1 MKKFIIFFSFFTF
14 LFSQNLGILK
24 THKNKSG
31 LGVFLTSYFM
41 YKSDSDDH
49 NIKNIPERF
58 RITINHSF
66 KSNLGIYLTSGYGDA
81 SIQNESV
88 NYYNTTIGARYHIYK
103 KRFGASIGIS
113 KNEWITSHV
122 NNNFSDYSNTGM
134 SFTLYSKSKYHPYF
148 TFNNYYY
155 DDNSNGEVVTFGGIT
170 QVNHYIMHWGWSIF
184 FDDNNIEIS
193 KDNAIFFIGAG
204 LEFF

>member
-1 MKKFIIFFSFFTF
+1 MKKFIILFSFFTF

-41 YKSDSDDH
+41 YKRGSDLD
-49 NIKNIPERF
+49 K
-58 RITINHSF
+58 
-66 KSNLGIYLTSGYGDA
+66 YLFPGDA

-122 NNNFSDYSNTGM
+122 NNNFSDYNNTGM

-155 DDNSNGEVVTFGGIT
+155 NDDSNGEVITFGGIT
-170 QVNHYIMHWGWSIF
+170 QVNNYIMHWGWSIF
-184 FDDNNIEIS
+184 FDDNNIEFS